1 MHKRPGLFR
10 VALDTGHILG
20 SRRTQLPGLEPAMGI
35 VAIAALHHSFI
46 DAMMKR
52 AVELLFGLEMATVTK
67 LRLLLFHQELAFLS
81 VVGGVAIDAT
91 HTVLQVRR
99 PGKITMFFSVAMA
112 VQATLAGCLG
122 RSAVESEYLRLVPAA
137 FHVFLA
143 GPVTGFAALPLRSAL
158 VLQRGQEVRRG
169 FKVFENVCV
178 AGLAGFSTYVEGWI
192 SSPGIMLWSTCLA
205 SGSGPRW
212 DLSAALRSPPRAKTA
227 AQTAITGTAIC
238 LNICGCVIDVCQR
251 IPLRMKRRT
260 TAANPG
266 FLPALAARL
275 KSVPFPS
282 HTLRRG
288 QSRSAPCSPAT
299 ASSGLPR
306 RGDGVFR
313 GSPMVAHEAKI
324 LL

>member
-67 LRLLLFHQELAFLS
+67 LRLLLFHQELTFLS

-178 AGLAGFSTYVEGWI
+178 AGLADFSTYVEGWI
-192 SSPGIMLWSTCLA
+192 SSPGIMLWVDMLSLGVGAALGLVRGAEVAAQSKNRCADCDHRHRHLLEHLWL
-205 SGSGPRW
+205 RHRC
-212 DLSAALRSPPRAKTA
+212 LSAHTSA
-227 AQTAITGTAIC
+227 
-238 LNICGCVIDVCQR
+238 DE
-251 IPLRMKRRT
+251 
-260 TAANPG
+260 AAN
-266 FLPALAARL
+266 
-275 KSVPFPS
+275 
-282 HTLRRG
+282 H
-288 QSRSAPCSPAT
+288 
-299 ASSGLPR
+299 SG
-306 RGDGVFR
+306 
-313 GSPMVAHEAKI
+313 
-324 LL
+324 